1 MEPLWSPVVATSGN
15 RSQMGH
21 ARNCGIKPKT
31 LAGTRRPGLDR
42 TTLTGE
48 RLARQAEPGGHS
60 GQGCEGKEVPANL
73 LVWLGATVRVCF
85 GFVACTCLADD
96 AFVT

>member
-73 LVWLGATVRVCF
+73 LVCLGQRCGFASDLWLAHAWRMMRS
-85 GFVACTCLADD
+85 
-96 AFVT
+96 